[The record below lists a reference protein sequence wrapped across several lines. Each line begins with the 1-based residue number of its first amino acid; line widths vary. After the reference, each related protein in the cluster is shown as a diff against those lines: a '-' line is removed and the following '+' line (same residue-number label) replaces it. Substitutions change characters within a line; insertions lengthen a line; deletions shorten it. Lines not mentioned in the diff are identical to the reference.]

1 MFAGWVNRGQQASI
15 EYLKE
20 ENRVLRELHGAKRLC
35 FNDEQRARLAR
46 KAKALPHAV
55 LREIGSLVT
64 PDTMM
69 RWYRRLIAHKYDGT
83 GRRGPGRRPEPQKVR
98 ELVVRL
104 ATDNPGWGYTR
115 IRDVMWHLGRQISRT
130 TVRRILKADGI
141 EPAPQRL
148 KHMPWG
154 AFLKAHWGAI
164 AAIDFFQVEVLTRRG
179 PVRYAVL
186 FVMDLK
192 SRRVEIA
199 GIIHDAYE
207 EWMVQRVRN
216 LTDGVD
222 GFLLPTRYL
231 IMDRDPLF
239 TTDFRAMLASRG
251 VEPVRLPPRSPNLNA
266 YAERFIRSVRQEC
279 LGRVIPLSEAHL
291 RQLLREYVAHYHH
304 ERPHQGLDGALIE
317 PANDNDASGPVVRR
331 ERLGG
336 LLNHYYRE
344 AA

>member
-1 MFAGWVNRGQQASI
+1 M
-15 EYLKE
+15 
-20 ENRVLRELHGAKRLC
+20 
-35 FNDEQRARLAR
+35 
-46 KAKALPHAV
+46 
-55 LREIGSLVT
+55 
-64 PDTMM
+64 
-69 RWYRRLIAHKYDGT
+69 
-83 GRRGPGRRPEPQKVR
+83 
-98 ELVVRL
+98 
-104 ATDNPGWGYTR
+104 
-115 IRDVMWHLGRQISRT
+115 
-130 TVRRILKADGI
+130 
-141 EPAPQRL
+141 
-148 KHMPWG
+148 
-154 AFLKAHWGAI
+154 
-164 AAIDFFQVEVLTRRG
+164 EVLTRRG

-207 EWMVQRVRN
+207 EWMLQRVRN

-266 YAERFIRSVRQEC
+266 YAERFI
-279 LGRVIPLSEAHL
+279 
-291 RQLLREYVAHYHH
+291 
-304 ERPHQGLDGALIE
+304 LIE
-317 PANDNDASGPVVRR
+317 PANDNGASGPVVRR

>member
-1 MFAGWVNRGQQASI
+1 M
-15 EYLKE
+15 
-20 ENRVLRELHGAKRLC
+20 
-35 FNDEQRARLAR
+35 
-46 KAKALPHAV
+46 
-55 LREIGSLVT
+55 
-64 PDTMM
+64 
-69 RWYRRLIAHKYDGT
+69 AHY
-83 GRRGPGRRPEPQKVR
+83 
-98 ELVVRL
+98 
-104 ATDNPGWGYTR
+104 
-115 IRDVMWHLGRQISRT
+115 S
-130 TVRRILKADGI
+130 
-141 EPAPQRL
+141 
-148 KHMPWG
+148 
-154 AFLKAHWGAI
+154 
-164 AAIDFFQVEVLTRRG
+164 
-179 PVRYAVL
+179 VL

-251 VEPVRLPPRSPNLNA
+251 VEPVRFPPRSPNLNA

-279 LGRVIPLSEAHL
+279 LGRVVPLSEAHL

-317 PANDNDASGPVVRR
+317 PANDNGASGPVVRR

>member
-20 ENRVLRELHGAKRLC
+20 ENRVLRELHGARRLC

-83 GRRGPGRRPEPQKVR
+83 DRRGPGRRPEPQKVR

-141 EPAPQRL
+141 EPAPQR
-148 KHMPWG
+148 
-154 AFLKAHWGAI
+154 
-164 AAIDFFQVEVLTRRG
+164 
-179 PVRYAVL
+179 
-186 FVMDLK
+186 
-192 SRRVEIA
+192 
-199 GIIHDAYE
+199 
-207 EWMVQRVRN
+207 
-216 LTDGVD
+216 
-222 GFLLPTRYL
+222 
-231 IMDRDPLF
+231 
-239 TTDFRAMLASRG
+239 RASA
-251 VEPVRLPPRSPNLNA
+251 PSPA
-266 YAERFIRSVRQEC
+266 
-279 LGRVIPLSEAHL
+279 
-291 RQLLREYVAHYHH
+291 
-304 ERPHQGLDGALIE
+304 
-317 PANDNDASGPVVRR
+317 
-331 ERLGG
+331 
-336 LLNHYYRE
+336 
-344 AA
+344 

>member
-1 MFAGWVNRGQQASI
+1 MGHYG
-15 EYLKE
+15 
-20 ENRVLRELHGAKRLC
+20 
-35 FNDEQRARLAR
+35 
-46 KAKALPHAV
+46 
-55 LREIGSLVT
+55 
-64 PDTMM
+64 
-69 RWYRRLIAHKYDGT
+69 
-83 GRRGPGRRPEPQKVR
+83 
-98 ELVVRL
+98 
-104 ATDNPGWGYTR
+104 
-115 IRDVMWHLGRQISRT
+115 
-130 TVRRILKADGI
+130 
-141 EPAPQRL
+141 
-148 KHMPWG
+148 
-154 AFLKAHWGAI
+154 
-164 AAIDFFQVEVLTRRG
+164 
-179 PVRYAVL
+179 
-186 FVMDLK
+186 
-192 SRRVEIA
+192 
-199 GIIHDAYE
+199 
-207 EWMVQRVRN
+207 VRN

-317 PANDNDASGPVVRR
+317 PANDNGASGPVVRR